1 MNQSIPEKI
10 KKNIPH
16 KALDVFNKFTK
27 VGLEI
32 YLVGGA
38 VRDLLLGQKN
48 IVDLDF
54 TTNATPKEIQSLFL
68 KSFYDNQYGTVK
80 VPYKKDV
87 IEITTYRSEKE
98 YTDFRHPNQ
107 VTWGKTI
114 EEDLSRRDFT
124 VNAIALGPNKKPKT
138 KDQQPTIKLIDS
150 FNGQKDLK
158 DKIIRCVGNP
168 DKRFGE
174 DALRILRA
182 IRLAIKLEFE
192 IEPKTFTALTKNV
205 SLLNNISG
213 ERIREELFKILLDKN
228 IDRGF
233 QLMKKAKILDKIL
246 PEVTKGYGMKQK
258 GHHLWNV
265 WKHSVLTVKYCPS
278 IDPLVKLAALLHDVG
293 KPVVVKDIDGERTF
307 YNHEVIGASIARNI
321 GQRLRLAN
329 KDLDRLTR
337 LVRWHQFSVSEKQT
351 NKAVKR
357 FIRHVGKENIDD
369 MLDLRTGDRLGS
381 GAKETSWRTEEFKKR
396 LIEVQKQPFTVTDL
410 KVNGRDVMKILK
422 ISPGPKVGQ
431 ALNEIFEKVDNDKL
445 PNERKILLKEIKL
458 LK

>member
-1 MNQSIPEKI
+1 MYII
-10 KKNIPH
+10 
-16 KALDVFNKFTK
+16 T
-27 VGLEI
+27 
-32 YLVGGA
+32 
-38 VRDLLLGQKN
+38 GQ
-48 IVDLDF
+48 
-54 TTNATPKEIQSLFL
+54 TAT
-68 KSFYDNQYGTVK
+68 
-80 VPYKKDV
+80 
-87 IEITTYRSEKE
+87 
-98 YTDFRHPNQ
+98 
-107 VTWGKTI
+107 GKTS
-114 EEDLSRRDFT
+114 L
-124 VNAIALGPNKKPKT
+124 AL
-138 KDQQPTIKLIDS
+138 Q
-150 FNGQKDLK
+150 
-158 DKIIRCVGNP
+158 
-168 DKRFGE
+168 
-174 DALRILRA
+174 
-182 IRLAIKLEFE
+182 LAKH
-192 IEPKTFTALTKNV
+192 
-205 SLLNNISG
+205 
-213 ERIREELFKILLDKN
+213 LDKN